1 MVTGRCCYSQ
11 WQDRERLRLRAA
23 SVVFPGERREC
34 ESRCFCWQ
42 VPPTLADA
50 AHSSRTE
57 ITSGRGTSL
66 NRTPGNSFSAS
77 LSYPPAPTD
86 QVQGQQQADD
96 GPLCRRQHA
105 SQKAPLLLQKPR
117 ESRVSTEEHA
127 RVCRHVCCEVT
138 NVIIQIR
145 RLIIADTHQPAA
157 SSSNQP
163 QLVSDRP
170 SVTDRQ

>member
-1 MVTGRCCYSQ
+1 MITGRCCYSQ
-11 WQDRERLRLRAA
+11 WQDCERLRLRAA

-34 ESRCFCWQ
+34 ESGCFCRR

-77 LSYPPAPTD
+77 LSAPPTSTD
-86 QVQGQQQADD
+86 RVQGQRQADD

-105 SQKAPLLLQKPR
+105 SQKAQLLLQKQSL
-117 ESRVSTEEHA
+117 ESAGRTRSGLSS
-127 RVCRHVCCEVT
+127 
-138 NVIIQIR
+138 
-145 RLIIADTHQPAA
+145 RL
-157 SSSNQP
+157 
-163 QLVSDRP
+163 L
-170 SVTDRQ
+170 